1 MYSLVGAVF
10 LSWHTLVCL
19 VIACELL
26 IHLVYITFVDGYQI
40 VVINIVLITLC
51 YSGVALSYELVVLW

>member
-1 MYSLVGAVF
+1 MYSLVVAEE
-10 LSWHTLVCL
+10 LLIL

-26 IHLVYITFVDGYQI
+26 IHLVYITFIDGYEI

-51 YSGVALSYELVVLW
+51 YFGVALSYVLVALW